1 ITATMAEGKKNGS
14 LLGCL
19 DRTCTAMGAR
29 RLKQWLSYPLVGLE
43 PIRQRLDAVEELLE
57 SGSVRDAL
65 VAQLRG
71 IADLERLNG
80 RIGMASAGGRDL
92 RALLDSLRQ
101 LPPLLERLV
110 TLHSPL
116 LMALATAIDPLDDL

>member
-1 ITATMAEGKKNGS
+1 MAEGKRTGS

-19 DRTCTAMGAR
+19 DRTGTAMGAR

-57 SGSVRDAL
+57 SPDLRDGLGAGL
-65 VAQLRG
+65 KN

-92 RALLDSLRQ
+92 RALHDSLIH
-101 LPPLLERLV
+101 LPGLLDRLSAVQAPLLAVAVSRY
-110 TLHSPL
+110 
-116 LMALATAIDPLDDL
+116 